1 MASDIVSSGMTLSGA
16 TIASGTTYD
25 VLSGGTLESSTIA
38 SGGSVIIEI
47 GAADSGTTIQAGG
60 METLSGSAAGDAV
73 YGTQLISASGAIA
86 TGETIYNGGS
96 IDLFLKGGVVADTT
110 ILSGGTLAISGNAI
124 TSDTTINAG
133 GVIELESPK
142 AQLQGS
148 VVFNGAGEIV
158 FTDVSSAGYG
168 ELGVISGFAAGAAI
182 DEQAIG
188 TGATLS
194 TNYTSG
200 VTTATITSGATTETL
215 FFSGNVT
222 SLGLIA
228 DGTGGVELVYGS
240 GGTSIPTSGTVV
252 TVASGATSVG
262 AVIGSGVT
270 YEVASG
276 GRIQSATIEAGGT
289 AIVNGTDLDSTIL
302 SGGFELL
309 SGRAQGDSVYGV
321 QELSASAAAVT
332 DETIHAGGIVELF
345 LKGATAEGMT
355 IDGNGSLVISGNAVA
370 EDIVISNGG
379 LVDLQ
384 SPKAE
389 LEGGITFAGG
399 GTIALDAVLSAGYG
413 DLGTIS
419 GFQTGGVID
428 DRVIGTGATLSATF
442 ADGVTT
448 ATITS
453 GSTEQS
459 FTFAGDLTS
468 GLALTPDQTSGTALV
483 YVPCFAEG
491 TRIETARG
499 AVAVESLAPGDEA
512 LTQDGRSLSVTWIGH
527 RRVDLARHP
536 VPEAVQPVRISPH
549 AFGQNMPARP
559 VLLSPDHAVYAEG
572 VLIPVKHLVNGSS
585 VRQIALSEV
594 TYFHV
599 ELTEHAVILADGLPA
614 ESYLSGADRTGFAN
628 GGATMTLHPTW
639 GREAADGTL
648 LQDAMGAAPLRVTGP
663 EVEQVRLLLAER
675 AMLAQA
681 G

>member
-1 MASDIVSSGMTLSGA
+1 MTLSGA
-16 TIASGTTYD
+16 TIAGGTTYD
-25 VLSGGTLESSTIA
+25 ILSGGVLESSTIA
-38 SGGSVIIEI
+38 AGGSVIIEV

-73 YGTQLISASGAIA
+73 FGTQLISASGAIA
-86 TGETIYNGGS
+86 TGETIYNGGA
-96 IDLFLKGGVVADTT
+96 IDLFLKGGEVAETT

-133 GVIELESPK
+133 GVVELESPK
-142 AQLQGS
+142 AQLTGS
-148 VVFNGAGEIV
+148 IVFNGAGEIV
-158 FTDVSSAGYG
+158 FADISSAGFG
-168 ELGVISGFAAGAAI
+168 DLGVISGFAAGAVI
-182 DEQAIG
+182 DEQPIG
-188 TGATLS
+188 TGAALS
-194 TNYTSG
+194 TSFASG
-200 VTTATITSGATTETL
+200 VTTATITSGSTTETL

-228 DGTGGVELVYGS
+228 DATGGVELVYGS

-289 AIVNGTDLDSTIL
+289 AFVTGTDLDSTIL

-309 SGRAQGDSVYGV
+309 SGRAQGDSVFGV

-332 DETIHAGGIVELF
+332 SETVHAGGVIELF
-345 LKGATAEGMT
+345 LKGATAEG
-355 IDGNGSLVISGNAVA
+355 IAIQSGGSLLISGNAVA

-399 GTIALDAVLSAGYG
+399 GTIALDDVSSAGFG
-413 DLGTIS
+413 DLSTIS

-428 DRVIGTGATLSATF
+428 DRVIGTGATLSASF

-468 GLALTPDQTSGTALV
+468 GLALTPDQTSGVELV
-483 YVPCFAEG
+483 YVPCFAAG

-512 LTQDGRSLSVTWIGH
+512 LTQDGRSLSVTWVGH

-536 VPEAVQPVRISPH
+536 APDAVQPVRISPH
-549 AFGQNMPARP
+549 AFGPGMPARP
-559 VLLSPDHAVYAEG
+559 LLLSPDHAVYAEG
-572 VLIPVKHLVNGSS
+572 VLIPVKHLTNGRSI
-585 VRQIALSEV
+585 RQITLSEV
-594 TYFHV
+594 TYYHV
-599 ELTEHAVILADGLPA
+599 ELTEHAVILAEGLPA
-614 ESYLSGADRTGFAN
+614 ESYLDGADRTGFAN
-628 GGATMTLHPTW
+628 GSDAMTLHPAW
-639 GREAADGTL
+639 GRDAADATL
-648 LQDAMGAAPLRVTGP
+648 LRDAMGVAPLCVTGP
-663 EVEQVRLLLAER
+663 EVELVRRRLAER
-675 AMLAQA
+675 GALAEA
-681 G
+681 V